1 MFACIA
7 PLKASMKVYSLDR
20 LEPGPCNA
28 AFIALLSVLA
38 TWRRKSSR
46 DITLGRSLSNC
57 RWLCSQGCHDIRW
70 TADTSSL
77 WFLHAGFNGFPV
89 TFENSRKLNVF
100 HLCFCECDIS
110 TSMSVCV
117 LSGAVLLFS
126 KYDELT

>member
-1 MFACIA
+1 MQGSLNVFACIA

-20 LEPGPCNA
+20 FEPGPCNA

-57 RWLCSQGCHDIRW
+57 RWLCSQGRRENRW

-77 WFLHAGFNGFPV
+77 WFLHAGFNGFPE
-89 TFENSRKLNVF
+89 TFENSRKLSCVSPLFKTNLCVF
-100 HLCFCECDIS
+100 RGSSAFLQ
-110 TSMSVCV
+110 V
-117 LSGAVLLFS
+117 
-126 KYDELT
+126 